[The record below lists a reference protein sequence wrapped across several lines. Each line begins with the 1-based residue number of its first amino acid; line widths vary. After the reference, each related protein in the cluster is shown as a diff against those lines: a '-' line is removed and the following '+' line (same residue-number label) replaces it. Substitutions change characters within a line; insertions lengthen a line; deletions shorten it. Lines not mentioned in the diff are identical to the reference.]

1 MFNLRPIA
9 FILSMALS
17 TLAVF
22 MWLPTLLA
30 LWLGHNQGF
39 QEFLQSTLLTHTAAL
54 LLFLVGKREHIHL
67 RVKEMFLLTTLAWFS
82 VCIFGALPFV
92 FISHINFTDAF
103 FETMSG
109 VTTTGSTVLT
119 GLDSLPAAILLWRSV
134 LQWLGGVGFIV
145 AAVAILPYLNV
156 GGMKLFQT
164 ESSDWSDKSAP
175 KAATMAKRIVL
186 LYLALTLLCIVSYYL
201 LSDMN
206 GFEAVN
212 HAMTTLS
219 TGGYSTSDA
228 SMNHFSIAAQWVGIT
243 FMFIGGLPFLLMVSS
258 LQQKRFQLFKD
269 AQVRGFFA
277 LILSAELVLSLY
289 LWLTGH
295 YPLADAIRIGLFNL
309 ISVIT
314 TTGYAL
320 DDFGHWGAFPL
331 VLFSLLMV
339 CGACSGSTAG
349 GFKIF
354 RFQVGMALFNKQ
366 LHLLMH
372 PRAIVGQRYN
382 NRHVND
388 DIVRSLI
395 TFIFG
400 YFATIVI
407 LALLLTLLSLPPQVA
422 ISAAMTAVA
431 NVGPGIGDTIGPNGN
446 FAGLPDAAKWLLA
459 LGMLMGRLEIMTVM
473 VLFFPSFWRS

>member
-9 FILSMALS
+9 FILSMTLS
-17 TLAVF
+17 TLAVL

-30 LWLGHNQGF
+30 LWLGHHQGF
-39 QEFLQSTLLTHTAAL
+39 QEFLQSTLLTHAAAL
-54 LLFLVGKREHIHL
+54 LLFIIGRREHIHL
-67 RVKEMFLLTTLAWFS
+67 RVKEMFFLTTLVWLS
-82 VCIFGALPFV
+82 VCVFGALPFV

-119 GLDSLPAAILLWRSV
+119 GLDSQPLAILLWRSV
-134 LQWLGGVGFIV
+134 LQWLGGIGFIV

-156 GGMKLFQT
+156 GGMRLFQA
-164 ESSDWSDKSAP
+164 ESSVWSDKSAP
-175 KAATMAKRIVL
+175 NMAKHIVQ
-186 LYLALTLLCIVSYYL
+186 LYLALTLLCIASYYL

-206 GFEAVN
+206 AFEAVN

-219 TGGYSTSDA
+219 TGGYSTSDT
-228 SMNHFSIAAQWVGIT
+228 SMNHFSTAAHWVGIT
-243 FMFIGGLPFLLMVSS
+243 FMFVSGLPFLLMVFS
-258 LQQKRFQLFKD
+258 LQQKNFHLFKD
-269 AQVRGFFA
+269 AQVRGFFVLIISTA
-277 LILSAELVLSLY
+277 LMLSLY
-289 LWLTGH
+289 LWLTGR
-295 YPLADAIRIGLFNL
+295 YPLVDAIRVSLFNL

-331 VLFSLLMV
+331 VLFGLLMV

-354 RFQVGMALFNKQ
+354 RFQVGIVLFSKQ

-382 NRHVND
+382 GRHVSD

-431 NVGPGIGDTIGPNGN
+431 NVGPGIGETIGPSGN

-473 VLFFPSFWRS
+473 VLFFPSFWRN